1 LRLFITIVTM
11 QKMRTQATINALRTN
26 AYYASVIFSKT

>member
-1 LRLFITIVTM
+1 M